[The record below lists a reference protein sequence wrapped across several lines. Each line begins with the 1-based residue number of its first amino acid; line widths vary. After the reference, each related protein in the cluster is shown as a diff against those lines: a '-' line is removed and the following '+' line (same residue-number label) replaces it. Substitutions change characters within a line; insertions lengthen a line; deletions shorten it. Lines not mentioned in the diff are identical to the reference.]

1 MNFKTLTDKELV
13 ELLSLKEDL
22 AKSAFNEI
30 YLRYSKKIYAY
41 CKKSIKDD
49 KISEDIF
56 QETFVNFYNAGRTD
70 LKIENL
76 QTYIFRIARNL
87 CLNYKRDNTKEFIEL
102 EELHLT
108 FNEDPSQVK
117 ELSSLINKALE
128 MLNDEHKEA
137 FILQTYQE
145 LSYNEIAELLQIP
158 VSTVRNRIVRAKRK
172 LKEILSPYFENKIFE
187 EGN

>member
-30 YLRYSKKIYAY
+30 YLRYSKKIFAY
-41 CKKSIKDD
+41 CKKSIKDN
-49 KISEDIF
+49 KIAEDIF
-56 QETFVNFYNAGRTD
+56 QETFVNLYNVGRSD
-70 LKIENL
+70 VRIENL
-76 QTYIFRIARNL
+76 QTYIFRIVRNL
-87 CLNYKRDNTKEFIEL
+87 CLNYKRDNTQEFIEI
-102 EELHLT
+102 EEFHLT
-108 FNEDPSQVK
+108 FDEDPTQVK
-117 ELSSLINKALE
+117 ELSSLINQAIE

-158 VSTVRNRIVRAKRK
+158 VTTVRNRIVRAKRK
-172 LKEILSPYFENKIFE
+172 LKEILTPYFENKKFE
-187 EGN
+187 EGK